1 VVRVPFDLTWYAT
14 RNTQHELTMHQ
25 PTDKLRVNILGMLA
39 AVIGFGLIVIFLTI
53 AFSAHDVLW
62 FRTGFA
68 ERPQRLIVYG
78 AGQRTEL
85 QAGQPGFDVLADA
98 VQSSLAPGVVRPS
111 GIGLSEG
118 SLQDAYNLYVTVEV
132 FFDHPV
138 KLHAWFNTGQPTQM
152 LFPITGRHSDLN
164 VVFLGRNGQYMAGGP
179 VLQTTEPLRVALR
192 TLGYL
197 QE

>member
-1 VVRVPFDLTWYAT
+1 MR
-14 RNTQHELTMHQ
+14 Q
-25 PTDKLRVNILGMLA
+25 PTEKLRVNILGMLL
-39 AVIGFGLIVIFLTI
+39 AVVGFGLIVVFLTI
-53 AFSAHDVLW
+53 TFSSQDALW
-62 FRTGFA
+62 FRKGFA
-68 ERPQRLIVYG
+68 ERPQRVIVYG

-85 QAGQPGFDVLADA
+85 QAGQPGFDVMVDA
-98 VQSSLAPGVVRPS
+98 VQASLAQGVARPS
-111 GIGLSEG
+111 GIGLSQG
-118 SLQDAYNLYVTVEV
+118 SLEDAYNLYVTVEV

-179 VLQTTEPLRVALR
+179 VLTTTAPIRVALR

-197 QE
+197 PE